1 MTLSRREALGSFS
14 RLARGGGGQR
24 PAAAEAANLAGT
36 VTTMDYDWSGKRTRR
51 MKALKLAVMTVLGTA
66 LAVFLWEAST

>member
-1 MTLSRREALGSFS
+1 
-14 RLARGGGGQR
+14 
-24 PAAAEAANLAGT
+24 
-36 VTTMDYDWSGKRTRR
+36 MDYDWSGKRTRR